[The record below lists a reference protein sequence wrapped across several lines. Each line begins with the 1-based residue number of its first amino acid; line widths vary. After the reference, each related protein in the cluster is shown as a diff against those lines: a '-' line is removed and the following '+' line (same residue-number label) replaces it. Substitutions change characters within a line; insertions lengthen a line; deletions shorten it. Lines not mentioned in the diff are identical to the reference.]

1 MSGQVSDGGAPSAV
15 SPAVIVYWRPGCAYC
30 AHLRWGLRRMK
41 VASEEL
47 NIWSDP
53 SAAAFVRSVNGGD
66 ETVPTVLVGATTMLN
81 PTPRQVRCEIERQS
95 PRLGTK

>member
-1 MSGQVSDGGAPSAV
+1 MMSGQVNGDGAQSAGP
-15 SPAVIVYWRPGCAYC
+15 PAVVVYWRPGCPYC
-30 AHLRWGLRRMK
+30 IRLRMN

-66 ETVPTVLVGATTMLN
+66 ETVPTVVVGATAMRN
-81 PTPRQVRCEIERQS
+81 PTPREVKRELERQA
-95 PRLGTK
+95 PGPEAK

>member
-1 MSGQVSDGGAPSAV
+1 MSGRVNDVAAPSAG
-15 SPAVIVYWRPGCAYC
+15 SPAVVVYWRPGCPYC
-30 AHLRWGLRRMK
+30 AHLRWGLRRLN

-53 SAAAFVRSVNGGD
+53 SAAAFVRSVDGGD
-66 ETVPTVLVGATTMLN
+66 ETVPTVLVGVTTMLN

-95 PRLGTK
+95 PRLGAK

>member
-1 MSGQVSDGGAPSAV
+1 MN
-15 SPAVIVYWRPGCAYC
+15 
-30 AHLRWGLRRMK
+30 

-66 ETVPTVLVGATTMLN
+66 ETVPTVVVGATAMRN
-81 PTPRQVRCEIERQS
+81 PTPREVKRELERQA
-95 PRLGTK
+95 PGPEAK

>member
-1 MSGQVSDGGAPSAV
+1 MN
-15 SPAVIVYWRPGCAYC
+15 
-30 AHLRWGLRRMK
+30 

-81 PTPRQVRCEIERQS
+81 PTPREVRREVARQS
-95 PRLGTK
+95 PCLGAK